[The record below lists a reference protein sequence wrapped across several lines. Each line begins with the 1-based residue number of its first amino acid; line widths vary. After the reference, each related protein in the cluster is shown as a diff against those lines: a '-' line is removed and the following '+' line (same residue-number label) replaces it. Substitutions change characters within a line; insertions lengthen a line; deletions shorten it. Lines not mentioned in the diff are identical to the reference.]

1 MRKAQAKLRTERHE
15 GDTLYGFH
23 NVQGLGEH
31 AFRRFYLQ
39 KMATRFGVLGLAE
52 TKCGSPQDE
61 SDWARDFPN
70 RKDAFWASSGRAAA
84 GVALFISNRAGA
96 KELKVEYRDPMA
108 RIIAVSGMFR
118 GTRMV
123 VVVIHAET
131 LPEYQKGSHDE
142 DQAAVFDRAKANIPL
157 KQGYAYMW
165 LMDTNN
171 TPDRDMDY
179 ERMAGKPSPNRHLKA
194 IEAMHHMLDHFGHHR
209 TRTAKNITPLS
220 KFGFFLKLHF

>member
-1 MRKAQAKLRTERHE
+1 
-15 GDTLYGFH
+15 
-23 NVQGLGEH
+23 
-31 AFRRFYLQ
+31 
-39 KMATRFGVLGLAE
+39 MATRFGVLGLAE

-70 RKDAFWASSGRAAA
+70 RKDVFWASSGRAAA

-131 LPEYQKGSHDE
+131 LPEYQKGSHDA
-142 DQAAVFDRAKANIPL
+142 QSLPASSLLFYILPPSLPLSLSTHPFLTSTFPPVCVAAGIKSRHRACSAAVA
-157 KQGYAYMW
+157 
-165 LMDTNN
+165 
-171 TPDRDMDY
+171 
-179 ERMAGKPSPNRHLKA
+179 
-194 IEAMHHMLDHFGHHR
+194 
-209 TRTAKNITPLS
+209 
-220 KFGFFLKLHF
+220 